1 MKKAKILQSIAFSS
15 FLIFSINS
23 CGPKKIDPSALPIT
37 PEDRQVEQIPDVCK
51 TAYKQAIPRVAV
63 LDFTNNTTFDVAH
76 VFQSQRSYQYK
87 TGRAGAAG
95 IVVAPGAAGVG
106 YAEVEAGKG
115 REQLESVSRQV
126 NAKLGESIAE
136 GVAGQLVNMGGAK
149 VYTRRDLQKILQEQ
163 KFQQSGL
170 TDEKTLVQLGKLAG
184 VKYIITGSVNNV
196 TIKWVELSSAK
207 EAAKK
212 YLGLTG
218 SLLAAAAETQ
228 EGWNISTDLTI
239 KILDVETGEVVF
251 AKNVSGREV
260 LGKTPTFSY
269 DTLIGGI
276 KKAAMDAVESIR
288 PELSKYFKIRGYIVQ
303 LRTSP
308 DKEKR
313 YALINV
319 GSKMGVKPG
328 QEFFAY
334 SFQSITDPLTGKESC
349 DMFKLPV
356 TLEVTNQVQENKA
369 WTVVEGDKDQI
380 MRLKLG
386 QLVERKPLES
396 SSLSKLGL

>member
-1 MKKAKILQSIAFSS
+1 M
-15 FLIFSINS
+15 
-23 CGPKKIDPSALPIT
+23 
-37 PEDRQVEQIPDVCK
+37 
-51 TAYKQAIPRVAV
+51 
-63 LDFTNNTTFDVAH
+63 
-76 VFQSQRSYQYK
+76 
-87 TGRAGAAG
+87 
-95 IVVAPGAAGVG
+95 
-106 YAEVEAGKG
+106 
-115 REQLESVSRQV
+115 
-126 NAKLGESIAE
+126 
-136 GVAGQLVNMGGAK
+136 
-149 VYTRRDLQKILQEQ
+149 
-163 KFQQSGL
+163 
-170 TDEKTLVQLGKLAG
+170 AG